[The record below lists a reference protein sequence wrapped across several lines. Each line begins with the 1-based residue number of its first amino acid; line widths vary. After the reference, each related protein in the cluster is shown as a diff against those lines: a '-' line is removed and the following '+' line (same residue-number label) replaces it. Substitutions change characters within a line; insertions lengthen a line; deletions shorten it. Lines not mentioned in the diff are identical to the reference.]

1 MNRYN
6 YRKIP
11 AIPPRQKNPRPLS
24 PHYPPDSDFEIAV
37 MEALQREGFECVPQ
51 VDAAGYFID
60 VGSRIRANLVVI

>member
-11 AIPPRQKNPRPLS
+11 AILPIKKNPRLMS

-37 MEALQREGFECVPQ
+37 MESLQREGFECVPQ
-51 VDAAGYFID
+51 VGAAGYFID
-60 VGSRIRANLVVI
+60 VGSRIRANLVII